1 MRLFLVICK
10 QCGFSKNRRMIQMTT
25 IIDRMHLSRCHFFGI
40 QKWMRL
46 FGLLSTTM
54 VLWKLA
60 PSLQCFSCKW
70 VSFSFFLDN
79 GASQLVSDFALGCLW
94 LLMSTRNQIWGRP
107 GESLPGTKTRK
118 NTEAASLA
126 LCGFHQNL
134 SPNISHF
141 LVWPPKT
148 LCSLRP
154 LCGQF
159 QLKIECFRKEGKG
172 EKFFSKQH
180 CN

>member
-1 MRLFLVICK
+1 MSPSLTNLNIWWYVENLTKHMLLIITSYARFMRLF
-10 QCGFSKNRRMIQMTT
+10 
-25 IIDRMHLSRCHFFGI
+25 
-40 QKWMRL
+40 RL
-46 FGLLSTTM
+46 FSTTV

-118 NTEAASLA
+118 NTEASLVA

-141 LVWPPKT
+141 LVVTTQNALLASPTVW
-148 LCSLRP
+148 SISAENWM
-154 LCGQF
+154 F
-159 QLKIECFRKEGKG
+159 
-172 EKFFSKQH
+172 
-180 CN
+180 